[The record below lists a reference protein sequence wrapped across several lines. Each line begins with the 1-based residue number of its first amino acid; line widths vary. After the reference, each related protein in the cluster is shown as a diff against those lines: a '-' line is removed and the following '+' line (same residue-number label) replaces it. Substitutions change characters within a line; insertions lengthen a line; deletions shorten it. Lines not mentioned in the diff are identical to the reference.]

1 MFFKVPSASES
12 AVPIVIQLS
21 FDSFQIL
28 NFAEPLTLPPG
39 CWNVFSLKLSVK
51 DTVTNVHSSIC
62 LSTNVGVMF
71 EIPLQIYSTVSKV
84 LCSVACVELLL
95 GTANP
100 AIAVSLSGQKSLLSP
115 ERKAQTTLLDHSE
128 DCEVKSPELNSDGII
143 VLLALNSL
151 NSRP

>member
-1 MFFKVPSASES
+1 MSSYGHVVTAKTQKTRKFAFFKVPPVSES
-12 AVPIVIQLS
+12 AVPILIQLL

-51 DTVTNVHSSIC
+51 DTVTNVLSTIC

-84 LCSVACVELLL
+84 WCSAMCVELLL
-95 GTANP
+95 CTANP
-100 AIAVSLSGQKSLLSP
+100 TAAVSLSGQKSVLSP
-115 ERKAQTTLLDHSE
+115 ETKAQYQTTLLNHSE
-128 DCEVKSPELNSDGII
+128 D
-143 VLLALNSL
+143 
-151 NSRP
+151 

>member
-1 MFFKVPSASES
+1 MSTHDHVVRAKPQRMRKFTFFKVPPASES
-12 AVPIVIQLS
+12 AVPILIQLL

-51 DTVTNVHSSIC
+51 DTVMNVLSSIC

-71 EIPLQIYSTVSKV
+71 EIPLQIHSIVSKV
-84 LCSVACVELLL
+84 LCSIVCVELLL

-100 AIAVSLSGQKSLLSP
+100 LQQCLSQARNLFLVLKEKLS
-115 ERKAQTTLLDHSE
+115 TTPL
-128 DCEVKSPELNSDGII
+128 C
-143 VLLALNSL
+143 
-151 NSRP
+151 